1 MRLALVLPAGGA
13 CLVVLAVL
21 VVLVFLVLR
30 DNRSRWVGSA
40 TVEAG
45 TAKTLELCDRTCFLV
60 LVVVLVAF
68 VVGFVVDGSNDVDTG
83 RPNGRTKGADG
94 ARRCLDVFVEC
105 LEVLEVLEFLE
116 VSAGTSSTIAN
127 VRFEVLNSKAIGWVT
142 FLEATTGTPSCPQD
156 CNTFF
161 NLGSMLPLD

>member
-1 MRLALVLPAGGA
+1 M
-13 CLVVLAVL
+13 
-21 VVLVFLVLR
+21 
-30 DNRSRWVGSA
+30 
-40 TVEAG
+40 EEG

-60 LVVVLVAF
+60 LVVVVVAF
-68 VVGFVVDGSNDVDTG
+68 VAGFVVDGSNKVDTG
-83 RPNGRTKGADG
+83 RTNGRTKGADG
-94 ARRCLDVFVEC
+94 ARRCLDVLVECLECLEC